1 MKRALVTVRFAG
13 AAWLASLSLAR
24 AQPAPAGEVVVA
36 LDYNV
41 PAGCP
46 DAAGFREQVLG
57 RTHRMRFAEP
67 DTPAALTWSVRVAET
82 SSGRRGTL
90 RVLGSGAG
98 NLARSVTATSCE
110 QVVSALGLVAALSV
124 DPEASLT
131 APEKSPPA
139 PPAPAPP
146 KPTPATP
153 ASPTRA
159 NQPSRAGDAT
169 RATKLSVGLT
179 LTGQSGVAPKLAW
192 APRPFFGIS
201 FRGRSGYTWG
211 LGLSAMQTHG
221 SAAVAIGRADFT
233 WTTARLEAFPVRWS
247 YGRLRFEPALF
258 VEGGQL
264 RARGVGITPAAEV
277 RRPALLA
284 GGLGRLSFLAV
295 DLLLLQVEA
304 GPLVP
309 VLRDRFYLRE
319 NTTVFRIPRLTG
331 FVAAG
336 VGVEFL

>member
-1 MKRALVTVRFAG
+1 M
-13 AAWLASLSLAR
+13 
-24 AQPAPAGEVVVA
+24 VA
-36 LDYNV
+36 LDYSA

-46 DAAGFREQVLG
+46 DAAGFRDQVLG
-57 RTHRMRFAEP
+57 RTHRMRFVEANM
-67 DTPAALTWSVRVAET
+67 PAALTWSVSVVEINLG
-82 SSGRRGTL
+82 SRGTL
-90 RVLGSGAG
+90 RVTGSGPG

-131 APEKSPPA
+131 TPEKSPPTE
-139 PPAPAPP
+139 PAITPP
-146 KPTPATP
+146 KPPPTPPAKSARSESTANTP
-153 ASPTRA
+153 R
-159 NQPSRAGDAT
+159 AT

-179 LTGQSGVAPKLAW
+179 LTGQTGLAPKVAW
-192 APRPFFGIS
+192 APRPFIGIS
-201 FRGRSGYTWG
+201 FRSPGGYTWG

-221 SAAVAIGRADFT
+221 RAAVDIGRADFT
-233 WTTARLEAFPVRWS
+233 WSTARLEAFPVRWA
-247 YGRLRFEPALF
+247 YGHWRFEPALF
-258 VEGGQL
+258 IEGGQL

-277 RRPALLA
+277 HRPALLA

-319 NTTVFRIPRLTG
+319 NTTVFRIPSVTG

-336 VGVEFL
+336 VGIEFL